1 MGLKIWEVGN
11 RDRVE
16 GMRGWELAWRYGK
29 LGIRMGLKVW
39 EVGNKDG
46 VEGMGSW
53 EWGWG

>member
-1 MGLKIWEVGN
+1 MGLKVWEVGN
-11 RDRVE
+11 GD
-16 GMRGWELAWRYGK
+16 GDMAS
-29 LGIRMGLKVW
+29 W